1 MKIYLQ
7 ENFTTSRIIKNAV
20 YQLIIMLLF
29 TGISFA
35 EKISPPTILNRI
47 VSISVVETRL
57 STALKQLE
65 EDVNVKFVYSKNVV
79 KIDQKVSIK
88 AMDEK
93 LGNVL
98 DKILNTNGI
107 LYEVF
112 DNRIVLSNDNKIA
125 VNNNAK
131 SLVSDGIAPLKVTG
145 KVTDG
150 KGQPLIGVSIKV
162 KGTQIGVST
171 NENGQYS
178 LNIDNENPTLVFTYI
193 GYLTQ
198 EVLVNNRTAIDVRL
212 LEDLTSIEEVVVV
225 GYGTQKKGSVTA
237 AISTMK
243 GAEIASTPIAN
254 LSNGLGGRMSGVIFR
269 QGSGEPGQ
277 DASKINIRGVSTTGN
292 SQPLLVVDNIPRPFE
307 NLDPNTIETIT
318 ILKDAAAVAPY
329 GVAGANGVI
338 LVTTKRGST
347 GIPSLTYNNFVG
359 FQNPTV
365 LPDYPNAFEY
375 ASLKNAASINEGL
388 PPQFSEAV
396 LQKYKDGSDPDA
408 YPDTDPW
415 DIINRNSIL
424 TSHSMGISG
433 GADKIKYYG
442 SIGYLY
448 EAGLFAAT
456 NQNRYNMSLNIDVE
470 ATKTTNVSLSINGRQ
485 QTNKYPYNTTERIF
499 QTISNAQPLWN
510 QKYSNGLIGG
520 LLGGFIYNDGY
531 RRTNTSQIFSQL
543 SIDQKIPFVEGL
555 SAKGTIAY
563 DPTTSLY
570 KRWATPIDVWAINT
584 KTTPYTYTKGNLE
597 QPKSALLQSTDN
609 NFQLTSQFSLN
620 YNRSFGKS
628 NISALTLFESTAR
641 DFSNFGAN
649 RNNFN
654 LDLDELNMGSS
665 SQSDISNFG
674 SSGKA
679 RQVGFVYRIAY
690 DYLSKYM
697 IEASGR
703 YDGSYYFA
711 PGKRFGFFPSV
722 ALGWRISE
730 EKFIKDKI
738 DWLDNLKIRGSYGEV
753 GALAGSPFQYLSSYG
768 VNGPAYKLNGQVV
781 QSVSE
786 RAEPNPNITW
796 ERAKKTNVGLEAAF
810 LNGLINLEV
819 DYFYEKRANMLANP
833 DVTVPVEYG
842 VGLSQVNAGIME
854 NKGIDMTL
862 GTNYAVSKDLAFSI
876 TGNFTYAKNALL
888 QVFETPT
895 TFNNPNRRL
904 TGRPLGSQFGYESLG
919 FFQLSDFDAAGNLKS
934 GIAIQPWGKVRAGDI
949 RYNDIDGDGKINTN
963 DLTNIGYSQTPQI
976 VYGLAPNIRYKTF
989 SLDLLFQGTENTS
1002 FYGSGSYSWAFSGGT
1017 NPIRENLDYWTPDNT
1032 NAKNPRITNAPTNNN
1047 TQVSSFWMYDASYL
1061 RLKST
1066 TLSFGIPSST
1076 LEKFKIQNARIFV
1089 SGQNLLTWSKIKNYD
1104 PEIIHGQGYNYP
1116 QQRVVSVGINLTL

>member
-1 MKIYLQ
+1 MYKIYTEKPGMLKSHAPKLWLIMRL
-7 ENFTTSRIIKNAV
+7 TIII
-20 YQLIIMLLF
+20 LIAAFMQVSAA
-29 TGISFA
+29 GFA
-35 EKISPPTILNRI
+35 QKISM
-47 VSISVVETRL
+47 S
-57 STALKQLE
+57 Q
-65 EDVNVKFVYSKNVV
+65 
-79 KIDQKVSIK
+79 
-88 AMDEK
+88 
-93 LGNVL
+93 
-98 DKILNTNGI
+98 
-107 LYEVF
+107 
-112 DNRIVLSNDNKIA
+112 SN
-125 VNNNAK
+125 
-131 SLVSDGIAPLKVTG
+131 APLK
-145 KVTDG
+145 KVLKELKSQSGYNFVYTDDLLRMAKPVDIKVNG
-150 KGQPLIGVSIKV
+150 AEFEDVLIQIFKEQPLTYIVNKNTITVKEKEKIFKANLIELEDIVVKGKISDAKGTTLPGVSVKV
-162 KGTQIGVST
+162 KGTTLGTST
-171 NENGQYS
+171 DVNGNYS
-178 LNIDNENPTLVFTYI
+178 ISVDKDATLTFTYI
-193 GYLTQ
+193 GYLTR
-198 EVLVNNRTAIDVRL
+198 EILVNNRTAIDVRL
-212 LEDLTSIEEVVVV
+212 SEDLTSIEEIVIV

-237 AISTMK
+237 AVSSMK
-243 GAEIASTPIAN
+243 GAEIASTPITN
-254 LSNGLGGRMSGVIFR
+254 LSNGLGGRLSGVIFR

-277 DASKINIRGVSTTGN
+277 DASRIYIRGVSTTGN
-292 SQPLLVVDNIPRPFE
+292 SQPLLVVDNIPRPFQ

-338 LVTTKRGST
+338 LVTTKRGSI
-347 GIPSLTYNNFVG
+347 GKPSLTYNNFVG
-359 FQNPTV
+359 IQNPTV

-388 PPQFSEAV
+388 PPQFSAAV
-396 LQKYKDGSDPDA
+396 LELYKNGSDPDA

-415 DIINRNSIL
+415 DIINRNTIL
-424 TSHSMGISG
+424 TSHNIGISG

-442 SIGYLY
+442 SMGYLY

-456 NQNRYNMSLNIDVE
+456 NQNRYNMSLNIDAE
-470 ATKTTNVSLSINGRQ
+470 ATKTTKVSLSINGRQ
-485 QTNKYPYNTTERIF
+485 QTNNSPYNTTERIF

-510 QKYSNGLIGG
+510 QIYSNGLIGG

-531 RRTNTSQIFSQL
+531 RRTNTSQIFTQL
-543 SIDQKIPFVEGL
+543 SIDQKIPFIEGL
-555 SAKGTIAY
+555 SAKGTLAY

-570 KRWATPIDVWAINT
+570 KRWATPIDIWAINT

-597 QPKSALLQSTDN
+597 QAKSALSQRTDN
-609 NFQLTSQFSLN
+609 DVQLTSQFSLN
-620 YNRSFGKS
+620 YIRSFGKS
-628 NISALTLFESTAR
+628 NISALTLFETTAS

-665 SQSDISNFG
+665 SQADISNFG
-674 SSGKA
+674 SSSKA

-690 DYLSKYM
+690 DYSSKYM

-722 ALGWRISE
+722 ALGWRVSE
-730 EKFIKDKI
+730 EKFMKDNI
-738 DWLDNLKIRGSYGEV
+738 SWLDNLKIRGSYGEV

-786 RAEPNPNITW
+786 RAESNPNITW

-842 VGLSQVNAGIME
+842 VGLSQVNAGVME
-854 NKGIDMTL
+854 NKGIDLTI
-862 GTNYAVSKDLAFSI
+862 GTNYTISKDLAFSI
-876 TGNFTYAKNALL
+876 SGNFTYAKNALL

-904 TGRPLGSQFGYESLG
+904 TGRPLSSQFGYESLG
-919 FFQLSDFDAAGNLKS
+919 FFQLNDFDASGNLKP

-949 RYNDIDGDGKINTN
+949 RYSDINSDGKINT
-963 DLTNIGYSQTPQI
+963 DDITNIGYSQTPEI
-976 VYGLAPNIRYKTF
+976 VYGLAPTIRYKTF

-1002 FYGSGSYSWAFSGGT
+1002 FYGSGSYSSAFAGGT
-1017 NPIRENLDYWTPDNT
+1017 NPIRENLNYWTPENT
-1032 NAKNPRITNAPTNNN
+1032 NAINPRITNAPTSNN
-1047 TQVSSFWMYDASYL
+1047 TQVSSFWMYDSSYL

-1066 TLSFGIPSST
+1066 TLSFSIPSSA
-1076 LEKFKIQNARIFV
+1076 LERMKIQNARIFV

-1104 PEIIHGQGYNYP
+1104 PEIIHSQGYNYP
-1116 QQRVVSVGINLTL
+1116 QQKVVSLGINLTL